1 MPCCAFAAAVI
12 GQLLL
17 VVRAVKRLL
26 LGESAEAA
34 RNVAVEWRLG
44 GESPPFEAPRRF
56 SLGSRRVLGGLAI
69 AAVLE
74 IALVLGAVYGLV
86 DHFGHGHATHVHGAA
101 RGPDRTVPMQ
111 EVIP

>member
-26 LGESAEAA
+26 LGESPGAA
-34 RNVAVEWRLG
+34 RNIAVEWRLDG
-44 GESPPFEAPRRF
+44 GDVPAETPRPFWP
-56 SLGSRRVLGGLAI
+56 GSRRVLGGLAI
-69 AAVLE
+69 AAALE

-86 DHFGHGHATHVHGAA
+86 DHFGHGHAAHVHG
-101 RGPDRTVPMQ
+101 P
-111 EVIP
+111 E